1 MKKNYIQSIET
12 LTNGIQWITKNES
25 TYMLSD
31 LYFLLSHCY
40 SNINNERDQQ
50 EATDCAYLL
59 SKIFHQKINE
69 NI

>member
-1 MKKNYIQSIET
+1 
-12 LTNGIQWITKNES
+12 
-25 TYMLSD
+25 MLSD